1 MRQKSMEGDHEA
13 WITIGGCRGC
23 RRCSSQETA
32 GSAGI
37 PLDVDGHCSCDDN
50 MLVKHCNFDFTT
62 PSLYL
67 SSLTT
72 WPLTQAE
79 SAHLDSF
86 CRTQLKYLLEI
97 NWPQSISNKSLYQ
110 RCQCEPLSIKI
121 TEARWI
127 LFGHVLRM
135 PRNMPAQMAIDSY
148 FQTLIGVPCWRGR
161 PWTNITDGAQYRPT
175 ELWILSAAV
184 Q

>member
-1 MRQKSMEGDHEA
+1 M
-13 WITIGGCRGC
+13 WL
-23 RRCSSQETA
+23 A
-32 GSAGI
+32 GNSWLCWHSAGC
-37 PLDVDGHCSCDDN
+37 GHCGCDDN
-50 MLVKHCNFDFTT
+50 MLVKHCDFDFTT

-110 RCQCEPLSIKI
+110 RCQCEPLSITI
-121 TEARWI
+121 TEARWR

-135 PRNMPAQMAIDSY
+135 PQNVPAQMTNDSY
-148 FQTLIGVPCWRGR
+148 FQPCWRGR
-161 PWTNITDGAQYRPT
+161 PWTTLPMVLNTNLQNYTICSCTVG
-175 ELWILSAAV
+175 LVLVHVFVLNNSL
-184 Q
+184 